1 MLKRN
6 ALVWLSCLLTGPLMC
21 KLTLSQASGSTLCSQ
36 HHFTSCRFSIFWQW
50 YFPSEIN
57 RISKSLTWMHLAHVY
72 HRSSDGGMETP
83 KSRRHLHG
91 LSGHRESEE
100 LEDRRDKIRTLGTV
114 IHTQGEV
121 QEVSEYDVGGRI
133 WSLEKSQKEACFQV
147 LSNTWVNWGLVILPR
162 KGVKVTHETSGSFRG
177 VEVISTTSKG

>member
-6 ALVWLSCLLTGPLMC
+6 TLVWLSCLLTGPLMC

-91 LSGHRESEE
+91 LSGHNQREWRAGRQEGQDQDSGNCHPHSRGGPRSLRIRCRRQNLVPREE
-100 LEDRRDKIRTLGTV
+100 PKG
-114 IHTQGEV
+114 
-121 QEVSEYDVGGRI
+121 
-133 WSLEKSQKEACFQV
+133 SLFPGVVKH
-147 LSNTWVNWGLVILPR
+147 LS
-162 KGVKVTHETSGSFRG
+162 
-177 VEVISTTSKG
+177 